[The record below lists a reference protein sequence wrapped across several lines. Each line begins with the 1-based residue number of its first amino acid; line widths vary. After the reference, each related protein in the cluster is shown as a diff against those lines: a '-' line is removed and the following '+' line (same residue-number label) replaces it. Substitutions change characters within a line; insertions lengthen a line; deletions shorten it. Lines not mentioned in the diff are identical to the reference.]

1 MQFALH
7 EGVEEA
13 EGEAS
18 RTEKP
23 FGTRRFTFDLE
34 DVLGAHGCHAVQE
47 HHDHR
52 PVKDRSV

>member
-47 HHDHR
+47 HHDH
-52 PVKDRSV
+52 